1 MFPLLYCPIVK
12 PGNGMTESMKMLTFR
27 YVSTLIIYDSSPVN
41 VGTDGTKLKY
51 SKSNVEYNLKN
62 ALRGLRP
69 QMKMTVSAICVTNS
83 ITYL

>member
-51 SKSNVEYNLKN
+51 
-62 ALRGLRP
+62 
-69 QMKMTVSAICVTNS
+69 
-83 ITYL
+83 